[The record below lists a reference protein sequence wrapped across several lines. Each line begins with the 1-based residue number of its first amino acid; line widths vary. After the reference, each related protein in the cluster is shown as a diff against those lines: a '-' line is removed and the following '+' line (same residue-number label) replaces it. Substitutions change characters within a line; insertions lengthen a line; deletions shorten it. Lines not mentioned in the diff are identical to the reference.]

1 MRPLLLTLLLLLATT
16 TRLCAAQSIILET
29 EGYACMGD
37 DKSRKQTELLA
48 FQDGKR
54 KASESATTHIRAE
67 SQVKEGL
74 LEKDLVN
81 AYANAQ
87 VRVIQELLREW
98 YREAS
103 QGECYR
109 VRMKVEVIPDE
120 KAMADMA
127 KSSRES
133 MENDPAAP
141 LNVRIWTD
149 RPSYGENERV
159 RIYLRGNKPF
169 YGRVVYC
176 QTDGALV
183 QLLPNPYRQQTHFN
197 GGTVYELPTDEDR
210 FTMETSA
217 PFGNERV
224 TLYASTAP
232 LGDISVIPVDS
243 VYQVVSKPADVP
255 LTTRGIKLAPKGTT
269 ASAPS
274 AAEFAEATAELTT
287 RGKQLPGK

>member
-1 MRPLLLTLLLLLATT
+1 MRPLLLTFLLFMTIA
-16 TRLCAAQSIILET
+16 TRLHAAQSIILET

-74 LEKDLVN
+74 LERDLVN

-98 YREAS
+98 YLETS

-149 RPSYGENERV
+149 RPSYVENERV

-169 YGRVVYC
+169 YGRVVYR
-176 QTDGALV
+176 QADGALV
-183 QLLPNPYRQQTHFN
+183 QLLPNPYRQQNHFN
-197 GGTVYELPTDEDR
+197 GGTVYELPADEDR
-210 FTMETSA
+210 FTMESSA
-217 PFGNERV
+217 PFGNERI
-224 TLYASTAP
+224 TLYAGTAP
-232 LGDISVIPVDS
+232 LGDIAVVPADS
-243 VYQVVSKPADVP
+243 VYQVVSRPADVP

-269 ASAPS
+269 TSAPA

-287 RGKQLPGK
+287 RGK